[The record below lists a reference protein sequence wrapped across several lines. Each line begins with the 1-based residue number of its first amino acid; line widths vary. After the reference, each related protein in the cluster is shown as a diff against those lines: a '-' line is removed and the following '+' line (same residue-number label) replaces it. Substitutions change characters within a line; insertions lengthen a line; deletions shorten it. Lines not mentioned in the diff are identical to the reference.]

1 MKTELTKLL
10 NQLSPADFSKVKQLY
25 KMTNGIKGDTVDEF
39 VNNVPNDKTT
49 EGIIKLCKKQLE
61 L

>member
-1 MKTELTKLL
+1 
-10 NQLSPADFSKVKQLY
+10 
-25 KMTNGIKGDTVDEF
+25 MTNGIKGDTVDEF